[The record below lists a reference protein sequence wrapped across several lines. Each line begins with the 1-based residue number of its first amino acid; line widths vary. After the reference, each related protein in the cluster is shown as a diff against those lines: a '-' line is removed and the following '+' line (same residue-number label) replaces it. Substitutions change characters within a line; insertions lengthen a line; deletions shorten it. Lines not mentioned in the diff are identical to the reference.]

1 MYICSV
7 KFFPSVHELIY
18 CRCRSSHCL
27 GLSSPIPLLHYQSQ
41 LCTSSLHQ
49 SLTRG
54 ITVSFWKVTNFGK
67 RSHLIFVYTIE
78 YDYFMESTTSFQKI
92 CVDHD
97 PKPFSIDT
105 YVPDIISVWTF
116 SLISVTFIIQITFNL
131 CSIVRSANMCEELEL
146 SLHHFLYDVTGPL
159 THPQNCLFDIF
170 WFCLRCALCW
180 QPRLIYEVR
189 IFAFHELHTDPYYLQ
204 SQVYPHASCF
214 SDQSCNKSRNLPSPS
229 WAAQAMLIHVL
240 YTCVICRIR

>member
-1 MYICSV
+1 VYICSV

-41 LCTSSLHQ
+41 LWTSSLHQ

-146 SLHHFLYDVTGPL
+146 SLHHFLYDVTSL
-159 THPQNCLFDIF
+159 LSSSSLDIF
-170 WFCLRCALCW
+170 CCHFVHGLFLFHLIWKRCVNRCQSRGLGVAT
-180 QPRLIYEVR
+180 PRFWDVGVV
-189 IFAFHELHTDPYYLQ
+189 DG
-204 SQVYPHASCF
+204 
-214 SDQSCNKSRNLPSPS
+214 
-229 WAAQAMLIHVL
+229 W
-240 YTCVICRIR
+240 